1 MKVVQRGTEYAR
13 NYEYVFAIGE
23 SLTRMSNRGVN
34 EKHFWNKDF
43 EGEDGYYKVI
53 LNIEVS
59 DGKESQESIS

>member
-34 EKHFWNKDF
+34 EKYFWNKDF

-53 LNIEVS
+53 LNIEDS
-59 DGKESQESIS
+59 DEDNPTNL

>member
-1 MKVVQRGTEYAR
+1 VKVVQRGTEYAR

-34 EKHFWNKDF
+34 EKYFWNKDF

-53 LNIEVS
+53 LNIEDS
-59 DGKESQESIS
+59 DEDNPTNL